1 MTTTPVRVKLSLSP
15 LSGVVWALPVLKSPL
30 PSGQCFSRGYPQA
43 ALSRSR
49 LAAIPGASATHSPHP
64 FHNTARA
71 SIKLHQSA
79 PAAQLHLCISDQAIT
94 PYHNPLNPT
103 TSVDFF
109 LLWHSHSRAV
119 LFGSLLRLSISTQHI
134 FQSPFRHPIQTRC
147 NSSQS
152 SVPKSHPCPRP
163 DLFQNSA
170 ASPSHFVI
178 LLRQTRSLF
187 CPLLNL
193 FESTSSLRLFVAF
206 TPIGLEWPC
215 RSPD

>member
-15 LSGVVWALPVLKSPL
+15 PSGVVWALPVLKSPL

-43 ALSRSR
+43 VLSRSR
-49 LAAIPGASATHSPHP
+49 LAAIPGASANSPHP

-134 FQSPFRHPIQTRC
+134 FQSPFRHPIQNLAATAA
-147 NSSQS
+147 
-152 SVPKSHPCPRP
+152 SHP
-163 DLFQNSA
+163 FQN
-170 ASPSHFVI
+170 PI
-178 LLRQTRSLF
+178 LAQ
-187 CPLLNL
+187 
-193 FESTSSLRLFVAF
+193 A
-206 TPIGLEWPC
+206 
-215 RSPD
+215 